1 MLVSGPSRVAKG
13 LDGWT
18 MSRTGEALD
27 TRVVIE
33 QTLELASQHGR
44 EDLVDSL
51 RRSLR
56 RQESSDL
63 RVLVVGQFK
72 QGKSQLVN
80 ATLNA
85 PICPVDDDIATS
97 VPMEV
102 AYGDPPSATLFLS
115 TDRAGVTDSDDVVTR
130 DIPIDDLARFVGRET
145 GEVDGRQ
152 VVGAR
157 ARLPRRLL
165 QSGIVFV
172 DTPGTGGA
180 GSVHTVRTVAALQT
194 ADAVLFVSDAS
205 SEFTAPELAFLRQ
218 ALTACPTVICVLTKT
233 DLFPDWR
240 RVLELDTRHLREAG
254 LDLTIL
260 PVSATM
266 RLAAATSTDADLNE
280 ASGFVRL
287 MSEFGSR
294 VVGRRAQLLRASTR
308 HDVTLALDA
317 VSMSLK
323 TEHEALADP
332 DSVPALTA
340 SLTATGQRADDLKR
354 RSARWQ
360 TTLSDG
366 VADLVSD
373 LDYDLRDRVRRV
385 VRESEEAIDEG
396 DPGEAWAEFAGWVEG
411 RCADAVS
418 ATFRWADDNAA
429 WLVEQVGQHFAEEAR
444 ASFPSF
450 ELAESGGVAGAV
462 PSVGALDEGH
472 LNLAQKVF
480 IGMRGSYGGVL
491 MTGLMTG
498 IAGLALVN
506 PISLGAGFI
515 LGTKAYREDAEQRLR
530 RRRSEAK
537 ALVRRYADD
546 VVFYIGKQLRDR
558 LRDIQR
564 TVREHYTGAAE
575 AMSRSLATSVKQ
587 ARSAAEAS
595 VAERRDRLE
604 VVGAALKEIETVRQ
618 AAIGLDPGRADPRV
632 KPPLPRPATRAPQQ
646 DPL

>member
-1 MLVSGPSRVAKG
+1 MLVSGPSVAVG
-13 LDGWT
+13 TEDGGMT
-18 MSRTGEALD
+18 GTGEGVD
-27 TRVVIE
+27 TRAVIE
-33 QTLELASQHGR
+33 QTLDLAERHGR
-44 EDLVDSL
+44 ADLVESL

-56 RQESSDL
+56 RHESSEV

-80 ATLNA
+80 AILNA
-85 PICPVDDDIATS
+85 PICPVDADIATS

-102 AYGDPPSATLFLS
+102 GYGDPPSATLFLS
-115 TDRAGVTDSDDVVTR
+115 AGATAGIDGVTTR
-130 DIPIDDLARFVGRET
+130 DVPIDDVARFVGREHE
-145 GEVDGRQ
+145 EVAGRR

-157 ARLPRRLL
+157 ARLPRQLL
-165 QSGIVFV
+165 RSGIVLV
-172 DTPGTGGA
+172 DTPGTGGDQ
-180 GSVHTVRTVAALQT
+180 SVHTVRTVAALQG

-205 SEFTAPELAFLRQ
+205 SEFTAPELAFLRE
-218 ALTACPTVICVLTKT
+218 ALSACPTVICVLTKI

-240 RVLELDTRHLREAG
+240 RVLELDEGHLRTAG
-254 LDLTIL
+254 LDLTIV

-266 RLAAATSTDADLNE
+266 RLTAAATADADLNE
-280 ASGFVRL
+280 SSGFVRL
-287 MSEFGSR
+287 MSELGRR
-294 VVGRRAQLLRASTR
+294 VVGHRDQLLRASTR
-308 HDVTLALDA
+308 HDVTLVLDA
-317 VSMSLK
+317 LAMSLS
-323 TEHEALADP
+323 TEHGALADP
-332 DSVPALTA
+332 DSVPALTEA
-340 SLTATGQRADDLKR
+340 LTETGRRADDLKR

-373 LDYDLRDRVRRV
+373 LDYDLKDRLRRV
-385 VRESEEAIDEG
+385 VREAEEAIDEG
-396 DPGEAWAEFAGWVEG
+396 DPGEAWAEFTAWVEG

-418 ATFRWADDNAA
+418 ATFTWADDNAA
-429 WLVEQVGQHFAEEAR
+429 WLVEQVGQHFADEAR
-444 ASFPSF
+444 SSFPTF
-450 ELAESGGVAGAV
+450 DVGDSGVAAGAV
-462 PSVGALDEGH
+462 PRLGELDEGR

-537 ALVRRYADD
+537 SLVRKYADD

-558 LRDIQR
+558 LREIQR

-575 AMSRSLATSVKQ
+575 TLSRSLAASLTQ
-587 ARSAAEAS
+587 ARQAAEAS
-595 VAERRDRLE
+595 VTDRRDRLGIVDADLAE
-604 VVGAALKEIETVRQ
+604 IDAIRSALPPVIGDAGPRGMTKASTVSPR
-618 AAIGLDPGRADPRV
+618 RA
-632 KPPLPRPATRAPQQ
+632 PATELR
-646 DPL
+646 